1 MEQLFGHI
9 LNMSITGSYV
19 IVFIIVA
26 RLFLRKVPKIFSYAL
41 WSVVLF
47 RLLCPYSIESIFS
60 FIPSEVQNSPLN
72 KQYIQTPQ
80 IQNVINTS
88 DQAVNNISTV
98 LIPAT
103 SATSVGMP
111 PVNSTDTWMII
122 GQYIWLIGIALLLIY
137 SIVATVRLLRNL
149 RAATPL
155 FENVYERIG
164 ITTPFVFGFLKPRIY
179 LPSGLSDNEKA
190 YIIKHEQVHIHR
202 YDHIIKPLA
211 FTVLCIH
218 WFNPVVWLAFYL
230 MSDDMEKSCDERVI
244 RQMGSGIKKEY
255 STSLL
260 SLSTGKRFMGG
271 SPLAFGESNTKGRIK
286 NVLNYKKPTFWVVL
300 VAIIVVLALCV
311 GLISNPKNDSLTV
324 KDYAEQFMNQN
335 ITSYENG
342 SDIKIINSQITKLE
356 KIASFDD
363 LLATPLEIWS
373 LEYRLKPDDPSKLT
387 MTENVVDG
395 FITEE
400 GSMGKPMLLF
410 SIINSTPHYL
420 GVIRSGEND
429 MSTPAGQEM
438 AVRVFLESNHQL
450 PHETYSGNHMLVKF
464 PLTTGETS
472 QLLLS
477 QPVVQGDSGIWC
489 VERWKDTNGNEYYNT
504 PQTDVTIAE
513 YYARQQTLADQGE
526 EPALL
531 DPLQVAMNYI
541 SNNIGMGQHVKLDQ
555 LVVNKKATAEDFA
568 STPESTLMGYVLN
581 LNMDNHSF
589 DFDNIEWLT
598 MEDSARFKGLNI
610 NPDEDMPNGVY
621 ILNKYTYTDPLEVT
635 DETRYSIVDTAN
647 AGAQKEVSKQE
658 FIEYFKQYTDF
669 VPPCVI
675 TTKDGYVT
683 SIAEKYVPEA
693 FVKVN
698 AMK

>member
-1 MEQLFGHI
+1 MDQLFEHI
-9 LNMSITGSYV
+9 LNMNITGSYV

-41 WSVVLF
+41 WSVVLI
-47 RLLCPYSIESIFS
+47 RLLCPFSIESIFS

-72 KQYIQTPQ
+72 KLYTQTPQ

-88 DQAVNNISTV
+88 EQAVNNISPV
-98 LIPAT
+98 PIP
-103 SATSVGMP
+103 
-111 PVNSTDTWMII
+111 STPAAPSGIIPSNPSDAWINI
-122 GQYIWLIGIALLLIY
+122 GQYIWLIGIGLLLIY
-137 SIVATVRLLRNL
+137 SIVATVRLSRNL

-155 FENVYERIG
+155 FENVYEHNG
-164 ITTPFVFGFLKPRIY
+164 ISTPFVFGFLKPRIY
-179 LPSGLSDNEKA
+179 LPNGLSDHEKA

-202 YDHIIKPLA
+202 CDHIIKPLA
-211 FTVLCIH
+211 FAVLCIH

-230 MSDDMEKSCDERVI
+230 MNDDTEQSCDESVI

-260 SLSTGKRFMGG
+260 SVSTGRRFMGG

-286 NVLNYKKPTFWVVL
+286 NILNYKKPAFWVVL
-300 VAIIVVLALCV
+300 VAIIVVAALCV
-311 GLISNPKNDSLTV
+311 GLISNPKNDPLTV
-324 KDYAEQFMNQN
+324 KDYAEQFMEQN
-335 ITSYENG
+335 ITSYEN
-342 SDIKIINSQITKLE
+342 STNVKMVDSKITKLE

-363 LLATPLEIWS
+363 LFATPLEIWS
-373 LEYRLKPDDPSKLT
+373 LEYRLKPDDSTKLT

-400 GSMGKPMLLF
+400 GSMGKPILIF
-410 SIINSTPHYL
+410 SIMNSTPQYL
-420 GVIRSGEND
+420 GVIRSGENGL
-429 MSTPAGQEM
+429 STPAGQEM
-438 AVRVFLESNHQL
+438 AVRVFLEANHQL
-450 PHETYSGNHMLVKF
+450 PHETYSGNHILVKF

-477 QPVVQGDSGIWC
+477 QPVIQGDTGIWI
-489 VERWKDTNGNEYYNT
+489 VERWKDSNGNEYYNT

-513 YYARQQTLADQGE
+513 YYARLQTLADQGE

-541 SNNIGMGQHVKLDQ
+541 SNDIGMGQHVKLDQ
-555 LVVNKKATAEDFA
+555 LVVDNEATADDFA
-568 STPESTLMGYVLN
+568 ITPESILMGYVFN
-581 LNMDNHSF
+581 LSLENHTF

-610 NPDEDMPNGVY
+610 NPDEDMPNGFY
-621 ILNKYTYTDPLEVT
+621 ILNKYTYTDPLEVAE
-635 DETRYSIVDTAN
+635 DTRYSIVDAN
-647 AGAQKEVSKQE
+647 AGGLKEVSKQE

-675 TTKDGYVT
+675 TKKDGYVT
-683 SIAEKYVPEA
+683 SIAEKYMP
-693 FVKVN
+693 
-698 AMK
+698 

>member
-1 MEQLFGHI
+1 MDQLFELL

-41 WSVVLF
+41 WSVVLI
-47 RLLCPYSIESIFS
+47 RLLCPFSIESIFS

-72 KQYIQTPQ
+72 KLYTQTPQ

-88 DQAVNNISTV
+88 EQAVNNISPV
-98 LIPAT
+98 LIP
-103 SATSVGMP
+103 
-111 PVNSTDTWMII
+111 STPAAPSGIIPSNPSDAWINI
-122 GQYIWLIGIALLLIY
+122 GQYIWLIGIGLLLIY
-137 SIVATVRLLRNL
+137 SIVATVRLSRDL

-155 FENVYERIG
+155 FENIYEHNG
-164 ITTPFVFGFLKPRIY
+164 ISTPFVFGFLKPRIY
-179 LPSGLSDNEKA
+179 LPNGLSDHEKA

-202 YDHIIKPLA
+202 CDHIIKLLA
-211 FTVLCIH
+211 FVVLCIH

-230 MSDDMEKSCDERVI
+230 MSDDMEQSCDESVI

-260 SLSTGKRFMGG
+260 SLSTGRRFMGG

-286 NVLNYKKPTFWVVL
+286 NILNYKKPAFWVVL
-300 VAIIVVLALCV
+300 VAILVVVALCV
-311 GLISNPKNDSLTV
+311 GLISNPKNDPLTV
-324 KDYAEQFMNQN
+324 KDYAEQFMEQN
-335 ITSYENG
+335 ITSYEN
-342 SDIKIINSQITKLE
+342 STNVKMVDSKITKLE

-363 LLATPLEIWS
+363 LFATPLEIWS
-373 LEYRLKPDDPSKLT
+373 LEYRLKPDDPAKLT

-400 GSMGKPMLLF
+400 GSMGKPILIF
-410 SIINSTPHYL
+410 SIMNSTPQYL

-429 MSTPAGQEM
+429 ISTPAGQEM
-438 AVRVFLESNHQL
+438 AVRVFLEANHHL
-450 PHETYSGNHMLVKF
+450 PHETYSGKHILVKF

-477 QPVVQGDSGIWC
+477 QPVIQGDSGIWS
-489 VERWKDTNGNEYYNT
+489 VERWKDSNGNEYYNT

-513 YYARQQTLADQGE
+513 YYARLQTLADQGE

-541 SNNIGMGQHVKLDQ
+541 SNDIGMGQHVKLDQ
-555 LVVNKKATAEDFA
+555 LVVDNEATADDFA
-568 STPESTLMGYVLN
+568 NTPESILIGYVFN
-581 LNMDNHSF
+581 LSLENHSF

-610 NPDEDMPNGVY
+610 NPDEDMPNGFY

-635 DETRYSIVDTAN
+635 EDTRYSIVDAN
-647 AGAQKEVSKQE
+647 TGALKEVSKQE

-675 TTKDGYVT
+675 TKKDGYVT
-683 SIAEKYVPEA
+683 SIAEKYMP
-693 FVKVN
+693 
-698 AMK
+698 